1 MSEVAL
7 PAAWAERVAGY
18 PADGG
23 PSGAE
28 WLTAVPGLLTE
39 ALERWSLEVDGTP
52 RTGWTSLVVPV
63 RRGEELLALKVTWPH
78 PEGRW
83 EHVALRAW
91 DGEAAVRL
99 VAALPSSGLLLLDRL
114 EPDADLSEVPAEEA
128 CEVIGGL
135 LARLHVPAPPR
146 VPRLGAYL
154 APHLERMR
162 HRPAVP
168 GRVVTRTLGLARD
181 LLGGDVPE
189 LLLHTDL
196 HFGNVLRSRSGAWTA
211 IDPKPVA
218 GPPGFDLWP
227 VLRNRAAELGTG
239 AAFRWSVR
247 RRLALTAA
255 AAGLDE
261 DEARAWTLLRAGIE
275 TSWATL
281 EGPDAVTTC
290 VALTK
295 ALDE

>member
-1 MSEVAL
+1 VSEVAL
-7 PAAWAERVAGY
+7 PSAWAERVAGY
-18 PADGG
+18 PAEGG

-28 WLTAVPGLLTE
+28 WLRELPRLVAEGLD
-39 ALERWSLEVDGTP
+39 RWSLEVEGTP
-52 RTGWTSLVVPV
+52 FTGWTSLVVPV
-63 RRGEELLALKVTWPH
+63 RRGVEQLVLKVTWPH
-78 PEGRW
+78 PEARW
-83 EHVALRAW
+83 EHVALRTW
-91 DGEAAVRL
+91 DGGAAVRL

-114 EPDADLSEVPAEEA
+114 DPHADLTEVPIDEA
-128 CEVIGGL
+128 CRVVGDL
-135 LARLHVPAPPR
+135 LARLHVPAPAR
-146 VPRLGAYL
+146 VPRLGDHL
-154 APHLERMR
+154 EPHLERMR

-168 GRVVTRTLGLARD
+168 GRVLTRTLGLARE

-196 HFGNVLRSRSGAWTA
+196 HFGNVLRSLTGQWTA

-218 GPPGFDLWP
+218 GHPGFDLWP

-239 AAFRWSVR
+239 AAFRWSVHH
-247 RRLALTAA
+247 RLAVTAA

-261 DEARAWTLLRAGIE
+261 DEVRAWTLLRGGVE

-290 VALTK
+290 IALTK